1 MTREQILARL
11 EQDYA
16 RRREDNLRLF
26 EQRREE
32 ACRRC
37 EGLRELLE
45 KRHAEVVA
53 GVRSSL
59 INPRRDPQ
67 TNAGLPARMA
77 EWNRQIRERLTRGG
91 LPDDF
96 LQPVY
101 TCAVCRD
108 EGYVYDPSRR
118 MCDCMRRELN
128 RRLMEQSGLGAGT
141 GTFETYDGSIFSDE
155 PDERGMS
162 QRRIMEANRDIC
174 LRYADSFPDTEVRD
188 LLLMGKSGL
197 GKTFLMQCVAR
208 RVAERGHLPT
218 SVSAYRFFE
227 TARQAYLDND
237 GAKLAPLMEA
247 ELLLI
252 DDLGTEPLMNNVT
265 VTQLFNLLNERQ
277 MSGRHTILS
286 TNLSMNELLERY
298 TERVT
303 SRLLDKGVCLRVGF
317 VGGDVRRA
325 RRRKGKEA

>member
-1 MTREQILARL
+1 MTREQIMARL
-11 EQDYA
+11 AQEYA

-26 EQRREE
+26 EQRRDD
-32 ACRRC
+32 ACARC
-37 EGLRELLE
+37 PGLRELLDQ
-45 KRHAEVVA
+45 RHAAVVE

-59 INPRRDPQ
+59 LQPRRDPQ
-67 TNAGLPARMA
+67 ANAGLSGRMA
-77 EWNRQIRERLTRGG
+77 QWNRQIAQKLTEAG
-91 LPDDF
+91 LGADF

-128 RRLMEQSGLGAGT
+128 RRILEESGLGAGT
-141 GTFETYDGSIFSDE
+141 GSFETFDETIFPDE
-155 PDERGMS
+155 PLDGGPS
-162 QRRIMEANRDIC
+162 QRQVMRMNRDIC
-174 LRYADSFPDTEVRD
+174 LRYADGFPQTGTRD

-197 GKTFLMQCVAR
+197 GKTFLLQCIAR

-218 SVSAYRFFE
+218 CVSAYRFFE
-227 TARQAYLDND
+227 MARQAYMEND
-237 GAKLAPLMEA
+237 GSRLAPLMEA

-252 DDLGTEPLMNNVT
+252 DDLGTEPLMSNVT

-277 MSGRHTILS
+277 RSGRHTVLS
-286 TNLSMNELLERY
+286 TNLSVQELRERY

-303 SRLLDKGVCLRVGF
+303 SRLLDRESCLRVGF
-317 VGGDVRRA
+317 VGADVRRV
-325 RRRKGKEA
+325 RRRKGEGA

>member
-11 EQDYA
+11 EQEYA

-32 ACRRC
+32 ACERC

-45 KRHAEVVA
+45 KRHAEVMA

-59 INPRRDPQ
+59 LNPRRDPQ
-67 TNAGLPARMA
+67 ANSGLPARMA
-77 EWNRQIRERLTRGG
+77 QWNQQIREMLARGG
-91 LPDDF
+91 LDADF

-101 TCAVCRD
+101 TCTTCRD

-118 MCDCMRRELN
+118 MCDCMRQELN
-128 RRLMEQSGLGAGT
+128 RRLMEQSGLGAGA
-141 GTFETYDGSIFSDE
+141 GTFETYDETIFSDE
-155 PDERGMS
+155 PDERGVS
-162 QRRIMEANRDIC
+162 QRRVMEANRDIC

-197 GKTFLMQCVAR
+197 GKTFLMQCIAR
-208 RVAERGHLPT
+208 RVAEHGHLPT
-218 SVSAYRFFE
+218 YVSAYRFFE
-227 TARQAYLDND
+227 TARQAYMDND
-237 GAKLAPLMEA
+237 GTKLAPLMEA

-303 SRLLDKGVCLRVGF
+303 SRLLDKEVCLRVGF

>member
-11 EQDYA
+11 EQEYA

-32 ACRRC
+32 ACGRC
-37 EGLRELLE
+37 PGLRELLD
-45 KRHAEVVA
+45 KRHAEVMA

-59 INPRRDPQ
+59 TAPRRGPGA
-67 TNAGLPARMA
+67 NAGLPARMA
-77 EWNRQIRERLTRGG
+77 EWNRQIREKLVQGG
-91 LPDDF
+91 LAPDF

-108 EGYVYDPSRR
+108 EGYVYAPSRR
-118 MCDCMRRELN
+118 MCGCMRQELN

-141 GTFETYDGSIFSDE
+141 GTFETYDASVFSDE

-162 QRRIMEANRDIC
+162 QRRVMEANRDIC
-174 LRYADSFPDTEVRD
+174 LRYADSFPDTRVRD
-188 LLLMGKSGL
+188 LLMMGKSGL
-197 GKTFLMQCVAR
+197 GKTFLMQCIAH
-208 RVAERGHLPT
+208 RVAERGYLPT
-218 SVSAYRFFE
+218 YVSAYRFFE
-227 TARQAYLDND
+227 TARQAYMDND
-237 GAKLAPLMEA
+237 GARLRPLMEA

-277 MSGRHTILS
+277 MSGRHTVLS

-303 SRLLDKGVCLRVGF
+303 SRLLDKGACLRVGF
-317 VGGDVRRA
+317 VGGDVRRE